1 MMFLILL
8 GFSTLFLGIFFC
20 PLLLIPGVRY
30 ARFVSF
36 LWVSVFITLNKWLW
50 HIDYHIEGLDY
61 IQKGKNYL
69 IASKHQSMWETFL
82 LSHCIKN
89 SMVVLKR
96 ELLWIPIWGW
106 WLARFGVIAIDRKAG
121 SKSLKKLIAQSR
133 KAASDGRRIIIYP
146 EGTRTKIGEQ
156 RHLKNGIAVIYEA
169 TQLPIIPV
177 ALNSGY
183 YFPKKGKKRAGTI
196 QIAFQPPIQAGLER
210 GEMMKRL
217 TKILHEQSEKLIP
230 PC

>member
-1 MMFLILL
+1 
-8 GFSTLFLGIFFC
+8 
-20 PLLLIPGVRY
+20 
-30 ARFVSF
+30 
-36 LWVSVFITLNKWLW
+36 
-50 HIDYHIEGLDY
+50 
-61 IQKGKNYL
+61 
-69 IASKHQSMWETFL
+69 MWETFL
-82 LSHCIKN
+82 LSHCVKD

-121 SKSLKKLIAQSR
+121 SKSLKKLIVQSR

-156 RHLKNGIAVIYEA
+156 GHLKNGVAVIYEA

-196 QIAFQPPIQAGLER
+196 QIAFQPPIQAGLGR
-210 GEMMKRL
+210 NEMMKRL

-230 PC
+230 NLLIFCHLSRKAGRVLFDSRDNET